1 MSQRNKIPLGP
12 VKLCV
17 DTKGFEDGRL
27 VQFEIWMKKGGEE
40 KIVDQVNGAVRSGKG
55 EAIWTPQAREKRD
68 TLKKDMTVEESGEL
82 EEYYFK
88 ARVGDLEVQSDTW
101 IFLYPLEI
109 YVTNENGEPL
119 NGVEFE
125 IEFSDGSKE
134 KGTFTQGYAKF
145 KGAPKGRFKLKVK
158 GYKLKEE
165 GS

>member
-1 MSQRNKIPLGP
+1 MSQKNRVPLGP
-12 VKLCV
+12 IKLSV

-40 KIVDQVNGAVRSGKG
+40 KIVDQVNGTVRSGKG

-68 TLKKDMTVEESGEL
+68 TLKKSETVEESGEL

-88 ARVGDLEVQSDTW
+88 ARVGDLEVQSDPW

-109 YVTNENGEPL
+109 YVTDENGEPL

-125 IEFSDGSKE
+125 IEFSDGSRE
-134 KGTFTQGYAKF
+134 KGTFNQGYAKF
-145 KGAPKGRFKLKVK
+145 KGVPKGRFKLKVK
-158 GYKLKEE
+158 GYRLKEE
-165 GS
+165 QS